1 MDQTTDKDNGLYLWI
16 CDAQIF
22 NKLIF
27 LQNTPWK
34 TRFSVLLY
42 NVVGDSGQTSMLN
55 GQQNEIIV
63 YTVYFL
69 LLNQNAS
76 RKQTSKES
84 NFK

>member
-1 MDQTTDKDNGLYLWI
+1 MDFICESVMHRYLT
-16 CDAQIF
+16 
-22 NKLIF
+22 KLIF

-63 YTVYFL
+63 DTVYFL
-69 LLNQNAS
+69 L
-76 RKQTSKES
+76 
-84 NFK
+84 